1 MIHVCFA
8 IYDKTGRYS
17 KFTGTTMLSLFENT
31 TSNVTVHI
39 LHDNTLPAENRD
51 KFSYIAG
58 RYGQQIKF
66 YNVEVLCADNI
77 KNLLQL
83 VPSLKDSRYSVAT
96 FYRFLI
102 PHVLPADVGKCIYL
116 DSDLAVNLDINELWR
131 TELGDKPLAAVPEI
145 EIEFD
150 YPYYSQKKYLIRENI
165 VGYEDY
171 FNAGVLYINL
181 KVWRNKENTLIDGIK
196 FLSEHPQCDY
206 FDQDVLNYL
215 FSKDYVKLPEKFDV
229 FIGSERGKHYK
240 SLKIRNA
247 IYHCIS
253 DHLNLDLRDPINR
266 LWMDYFIKTPFFD
279 TDAVGRLYA
288 GFQQIHVG
296 LKNSMIQLSAA
307 LSGKTRAF
315 FVPPNNRDA
324 IKKFFS
330 IRKDEEI
337 ILAEN
342 QDSLKKLLNAMKKSR
357 GKKLFFIMSLNF
369 PFASLTQAGFEHGKD
384 FVNVFEFLSEAHGLP
399 LNSFQLLKAM

>member
-1 MIHVCFA
+1 MV
-8 IYDKTGRYS
+8 
-17 KFTGTTMLSLFENT
+17 
-31 TSNVTVHI
+31 
-39 LHDNTLPAENRD
+39 
-51 KFSYIAG
+51 
-58 RYGQQIKF
+58 
-66 YNVEVLCADNI
+66 
-77 KNLLQL
+77 
-83 VPSLKDSRYSVAT
+83 
-96 FYRFLI
+96 
-102 PHVLPADVGKCIYL
+102 
-116 DSDLAVNLDINELWR
+116 VNLDINELWR

-171 FNAGVLYINL
+171 FNAGLLSINL
-181 KVWRNKENTLIDGIK
+181 KVWRDKEGTLIDGIK

-315 FVPPNNRDA
+315 FITPNNRDA

-369 PFASLTQAGFEHGKD
+369 PFAALTQAGFEYGKD